1 MINKHSLFFQ
11 VLYFFLENYFVLV
24 IRTDFFFFFQNE
36 TNKLRSFEIFLKE
49 GGIKFVSYYGNANMK
64 LKRYQ

>member
-36 TNKLRSFEIFLKE
+36 TNKLRFFEIFLKE

>member
-36 TNKLRSFEIFLKE
+36 TNKLRFFEIFLKE

-64 LKRYQ
+64 LK

>member
-24 IRTDFFFFFQNE
+24 IRTDFFFFQNE
-36 TNKLRSFEIFLKE
+36 TNKLRFFEIFLKE

>member
-1 MINKHSLFFQ
+1 MVNKHYLFFQ
-11 VLYFFLENYFVLV
+11 VLYFFLENYCFSDKK
-24 IRTDFFFFFQNE
+24 IFFFFQNE
-36 TNKLRSFEIFLKE
+36 TNKIRFFEIFLKE